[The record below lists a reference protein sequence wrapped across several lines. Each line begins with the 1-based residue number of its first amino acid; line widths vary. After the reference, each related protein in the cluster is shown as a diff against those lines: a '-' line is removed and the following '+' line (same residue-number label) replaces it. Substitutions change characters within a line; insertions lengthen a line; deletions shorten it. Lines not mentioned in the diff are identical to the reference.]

1 MSLSSSTEVAPA
13 AGAALSLLT
22 EDVDVGTN
30 GTRNKPSDSPR
41 RSGRDSPRCSGRSL
55 RQRPHAQTEGECST
69 SLQVSAAIFRHF
81 VRGCVIATQRAVNN
95 GVAFSMPTRADMVGL
110 PGHLSTMLAP
120 AESDHYQSPALY
132 IES

>member
-41 RSGRDSPRCSGRSL
+41 RSGRSL
-55 RQRPHAQTEGECST
+55 RQRPHAQTEGECNT

-120 AESDHYQSPALY
+120 AESDHYASIPSPLH
-132 IES
+132 